1 MSDVPLNKLHNVAKL
16 KTDNRYIILDCLRH
30 IRLSRAELSRMTGL
44 AKSSVTT
51 ITNEMI
57 SQGILCEA
65 GLAEKSNKAGRTRV
79 LLEINGDFGF
89 AAGINLHRKRISA
102 AVTDISGEIIFDFY
116 AYPADFSST
125 EEAVS
130 CIIEELNRKI
140 KENGLDT
147 SRMVGIGVS
156 SPGPLDYE
164 KGIILEP
171 PNFPLFNN
179 FAIVRYLESE
189 YGCPV
194 FLENNAVASA
204 LFEHY
209 YVSRQEGSTLFVTVS
224 DGIGGALLQN
234 GKIYRGSHGAA
245 GELGHISV
253 DPEGEL
259 CECGNRGCLEQYATL
274 SALKNR
280 FGFESYNEIAD
291 LFGNGDSK
299 AEKVIEFLVNTLSGA
314 LVGAVNLFDLDRII
328 LYGEYN
334 YKCEIL
340 TERIEKYINTH
351 SVICKAHRVE
361 VVPSGQ
367 SPECASAAAAVPA
380 LNNFFRYNTTH

>member
-1 MSDVPLNKLHNVAKL
+1 MKKLHNVAKL
-16 KTDNRYIILDCLRH
+16 KTDNRYIILDCLRYAP
-30 IRLSRAELSRMTGL
+30 ISRAELSRATGL

-57 SQGILCEA
+57 SQGILFEA
-65 GLAEKSNKAGRTRV
+65 GPAEKSNKAGRTRV

-89 AAGINLHRKRISA
+89 AAGINLHRKRIS
-102 AVTDISGEIIFDFY
+102 VSGTDISGNNIFDFS
-116 AYPADFSST
+116 ADTSDFSST
-125 EEAVS
+125 EEALGY
-130 CIIEELNRKI
+130 IIKELDAKI
-140 KENGLDT
+140 KEKGLDV
-147 SRMVGIGVS
+147 SRLVGIGVS

-179 FAIVRYLESE
+179 FAIAECLKKE

-194 FLENNAVASA
+194 FLENNAVSLA
-204 LFEHY
+204 LYEHY
-209 YVSRQEGSTLFVTVS
+209 YVSRKEGSTLFVTVA

-253 DPEGEL
+253 NPEGEL
-259 CECGNRGCLEQYATL
+259 CECGNRGCLEQYVTL

-291 LFGNGDSK
+291 LFENGDSN

-367 SPECASAAAAVPA
+367 DFGYASAAAAAVPA
-380 LNNFFRYNTTH
+380 LNNFFRYNTM